1 MRRWGVTVTTALLAG
16 AGALGLAGC
25 GAVAQVAGG
34 PAEQAAVQVAAA
46 MGADGQ
52 ALAAMGF
59 DTADIAAAAPVPV
72 ETVASPGATPV
83 ASPGATPGGAPTTGP
98 GRQAAHRRTQ
108 ARVLMRKNMLHGVT
122 AVQTKTGTTTVD
134 VQRGTV
140 TAIDGQSMTVKS
152 TDGFTMTWTFGP
164 NLRVVE
170 RRTTIQ
176 PNQVKVGTV
185 LGVAG
190 AKSGAN
196 TVARLIVIPTAK

>member
-72 ETVASPGATPV
+72 ETVASPGATP
-83 ASPGATPGGAPTTGP
+83 GGAPTTGP

-152 TDGFTMTWTFGP
+152 TDGFTRTWTFGP